1 MIENKEWETKKE
13 RQEKQRGGKVLKA
26 RELTGV
32 NMQKLEGFAA
42 ECLILRG
49 FYFDLKIPG
58 GNADG
63 CENKGV
69 AKKATQKMLKTKE

>member
-1 MIENKEWETKKE
+1 MRSGCGKE
-13 RQEKQRGGKVLKA
+13 RQEKK
-26 RELTGV
+26 T
-32 NMQKLEGFAA
+32 
-42 ECLILRG
+42 
-49 FYFDLKIPG
+49 G